1 MLFSQLGLSW
11 SNRTEEVSMGGRR
24 ISLTS
29 ANDADVRIVVKNKKV
44 TIRLELP
51 ERTTRRLLTQLKK
64 LEESLHA

>member
-1 MLFSQLGLSW
+1 
-11 SNRTEEVSMGGRR
+11 MGRGR
-24 ISLTS
+24 ISLKS

>member
-1 MLFSQLGLSW
+1 
-11 SNRTEEVSMGGRR
+11 MGGRR

-51 ERTTRRLLTQLKK
+51 ERTARKDYPAAAH
-64 LEESLHA
+64 SA

>member
-24 ISLTS
+24 ISLKS

-44 TIRLELP
+44 TIRLELT
-51 ERTTRRLLTQLKK
+51 ERTARKDYPAAAH
-64 LEESLHA
+64 SA

>member
-11 SNRTEEVSMGGRR
+11 SNRTEEVSMGRGR
-24 ISLTS
+24 ISLKS

-51 ERTTRRLLTQLKK
+51 ERTARKDYPAAAH
-64 LEESLHA
+64 SA

>member
-11 SNRTEEVSMGGRR
+11 SNRTEEVSMGRRR
-24 ISLTS
+24 ISLKS

-51 ERTTRRLLTQLKK
+51 ERTARKDYPAAAH
-64 LEESLHA
+64 SA